1 MDEII
6 SSKNQKMPYIIKW
19 LIYEYKK
26 IFKVFTIKPVSGNDV
41 IIIPRYKNNEKTV
54 KIIPDLVNILYDR
67 NCDTIVLSNSLKN
80 INGVKECINKENIK
94 ILDGTFLK
102 ENLLLEIVI
111 YVANSMNISAKDVDV
126 TILANDNKFDY
137 MKNIINIAENIK
149 NIKIVTNNVERFK
162 NVEQKIQ
169 EILGIL
175 IRITNNKR
183 KGLANSQII
192 INLDFPEELINKYAI
207 NPEAIIVNIGQNVK
221 IKSKKFKGIN
231 ANNIKISMKTNY
243 NTEFE
248 QNKIFNDFEEAEL
261 YEASIKNMSFE
272 EIKKKFQKDNV
283 NVTSF
288 IGNNGSINKKEFEEK
303 CKFYVKSI
311 DKMLILN

>member
-1 MDEII
+1 
-6 SSKNQKMPYIIKW
+6 MPYIIKW

-41 IIIPRYKNNEKTV
+41 IIIPRYKNNEKIV

-111 YVANSMNISAKDVDV
+111 YVANSMNIFAKDVDV

-283 NVTSF
+283 NVTSL

>member
-149 NIKIVTNNVERFK
+149 NIKIITNNVERFK

-261 YEASIKNMSFE
+261 YEASIKNISFE

-283 NVTSF
+283 NVTSL

>member
-1 MDEII
+1 MKYD
-6 SSKNQKMPYIIKW
+6 
-19 LIYEYKK
+19 
-26 IFKVFTIKPVSGNDV
+26 
-41 IIIPRYKNNEKTV
+41 
-54 KIIPDLVNILYDR
+54 DLVNILYDR

-169 EILGIL
+169 ELLGIL
-175 IRITNNKR
+175 
-183 KGLANSQII
+183 II
-192 INLDFPEELINKYAI
+192 INLDFPEELINKYVI

-248 QNKIFNDFEEAEL
+248 QNKIFNDFEETEL
-261 YEASIKNMSFE
+261 YEASIKNRSFE

-283 NVTSF
+283 NVTSL

>member
-261 YEASIKNMSFE
+261 YEASIKNISFE

-283 NVTSF
+283 NVTSL

>member
-149 NIKIVTNNVERFK
+149 NIKIITNNVERFK

-248 QNKIFNDFEEAEL
+248 QNKIFNDFEEVEL

-283 NVTSF
+283 NVTSL

>member
-149 NIKIVTNNVERFK
+149 NIKIITNNVERFK

-283 NVTSF
+283 NVTSL

>member
-54 KIIPDLVNILYDR
+54 KLIPDLVNILYDR

-149 NIKIVTNNVERFK
+149 NIKIITNNVERFK

-169 EILGIL
+169 ELLGIL

-283 NVTSF
+283 NVTSL

>member
-149 NIKIVTNNVERFK
+149 NIKIVTNNVE
-162 NVEQKIQ
+162 
-169 EILGIL
+169 ILGIL

-192 INLDFPEELINKYAI
+192 INLDFPEELINKYVI

-243 NTEFE
+243 NTQFE
-248 QNKIFNDFEEAEL
+248 QNKIFNDFEETEL
-261 YEASIKNMSFE
+261 YEASIKNRSFE

-283 NVTSF
+283 NVTSL

>member
-54 KIIPDLVNILYDR
+54 KLIPDLVNILYDR

-192 INLDFPEELINKYAI
+192 INLDFPEELINKYVI

-243 NTEFE
+243 NTQFE
-248 QNKIFNDFEEAEL
+248 QNKIFNDFEETEL
-261 YEASIKNMSFE
+261 YEASIKNRSFE

-283 NVTSF
+283 NVTSL

>member
-54 KIIPDLVNILYDR
+54 KLIPDLVNILYDR

-111 YVANSMNISAKDVDV
+111 YVANIMNISAKDVDV

-283 NVTSF
+283 NVTSL

>member
-26 IFKVFTIKPVSGNDV
+26 IFKVFTIKPVSGNEV

-272 EIKKKFQKDNV
+272 EIKKKIQKDNV
-283 NVTSF
+283 NVTSL

>member
-272 EIKKKFQKDNV
+272 EIKKKIQKDNV
-283 NVTSF
+283 NVTSL

>member
-283 NVTSF
+283 NVTSL

>member
-54 KIIPDLVNILYDR
+54 KLIPDLVNILYDR

-283 NVTSF
+283 NVTSL

>member
-54 KIIPDLVNILYDR
+54 KLIPDLVNILYDR

-149 NIKIVTNNVERFK
+149 NIKIITNNVERFK

-283 NVTSF
+283 NVTSL

>member
-149 NIKIVTNNVERFK
+149 NIKIITNNVERFK

-169 EILGIL
+169 ELLGIL

-283 NVTSF
+283 NVTSL

>member
-54 KIIPDLVNILYDR
+54 KLIPDLVNILYDR

-261 YEASIKNMSFE
+261 YEASIKNISFE

-283 NVTSF
+283 NVTSL

>member
-54 KIIPDLVNILYDR
+54 KLIPDLVNILYDR

-169 EILGIL
+169 ELLGIL

-283 NVTSF
+283 NVTSL

>member
-67 NCDTIVLSNSLKN
+67 NCDTIVLSNSLKD

-283 NVTSF
+283 NVTSL

>member
-41 IIIPRYKNNEKTV
+41 IIIPRYKNNEKIV

-67 NCDTIVLSNSLKN
+67 NCDTIVLSDSLKN

-111 YVANSMNISAKDVDV
+111 YVANSMNIFAKDVDV

-283 NVTSF
+283 NVTSL

>member
-54 KIIPDLVNILYDR
+54 KLIPDLVNILYDR

-192 INLDFPEELINKYAI
+192 INLDFPE
-207 NPEAIIVNIGQNVK
+207 
-221 IKSKKFKGIN
+221 
-231 ANNIKISMKTNY
+231 
-243 NTEFE
+243 
-248 QNKIFNDFEEAEL
+248 
-261 YEASIKNMSFE
+261 
-272 EIKKKFQKDNV
+272 
-283 NVTSF
+283 
-288 IGNNGSINKKEFEEK
+288 
-303 CKFYVKSI
+303 
-311 DKMLILN
+311 

>member
-41 IIIPRYKNNEKTV
+41 IIIPRYKNNEKIV

-111 YVANSMNISAKDVDV
+111 YVANSMNIFAKDVDV

-283 NVTSF
+283 NVTSL